1 MEGIEKIKASIASV
15 KALVDTVGD
24 ILADGKV
31 SLADIK
37 ELPELISE
45 INSLVGALK
54 GVDKEV
60 KDLDSAEMKIVLAEG
75 FDLLVYVYNKIVEL
89 KV

>member
-31 SLADIK
+31 SLSDIK

-45 INSLVGALK
+45 INTLVGALK
-54 GVDKEV
+54 GIDEEV
-60 KDLDSAEMKIVLAEG
+60 KDLDSKEIKVVLAEG